1 MNELQI
7 EYLSLKPPIRH
18 FDIEDATNYQI
29 WFRKEE
35 LDIIQNSEYPEY
47 ILKLDVADR
56 EKMPIV
62 QDTKF
67 YISFYV
73 RLKIIR
79 TQNY

>member
-56 EKMPIV
+56 
-62 QDTKF
+62 
-67 YISFYV
+67 
-73 RLKIIR
+73 
-79 TQNY
+79 